1 MSTLLQLSREWRIE
15 VLYEDQGLLAI
26 NKPSGLIAAPE
37 GWSRTRRNLMLYLME
52 GIERRAYWAVSRGIR
67 WIRNVHRI
75 DADTSGVLLLAKNPA
90 TLDRMSALWERREV
104 RKGYI
109 ALVEG
114 VPHEPKFKVER
125 GIAPHPTRPGMMVL
139 DDQHGKPAETFV
151 EVMEQFPRHALLSV
165 KPVTGRT
172 HQIRIHLASLGL
184 PIVSDPLY
192 GSGRPAPMPRLGLHA
207 ERLRFEQPF
216 THKPV
221 EIVAPWPEDLRK
233 AVESLRRR

>member
-1 MSTLLQLSREWRIE
+1 VSTLLQLSRQWRIE
-15 VLYEDQGLLAI
+15 VLYEDPALLAI
-26 NKPSGLIAAPE
+26 NKPPGLIAAPE
-37 GWSRTRRNLMLYLME
+37 GWSRTRRNLLRYLMR
-52 GIERRAYWAVSRGIR
+52 GIERHAYWAVSRGIR
-67 WIRNVHRI
+67 WIRNVHRL

-90 TLDRMSALWERREV
+90 ALDRMSALWEQREV
-104 RKGYI
+104 RKRYV

-114 VPHEPKFKVER
+114 EPREPKFTVAR

-139 DDQHGKPAETFV
+139 DDRHGKPAETLV
-151 EVMEQFPRHALLSV
+151 EVMELFPRHALLSV

-172 HQIRIHLASLGL
+172 HQIRVHLASLGL

-192 GSGRPAPMPRLGLHA
+192 GSGRPGPMPRLGLHA

-221 EIVAPWPEDLRK
+221 EIIAPWPEDLRQ
-233 AVESLRRR
+233 AVESLRRP